1 MCFGK
6 GKEADSEG
14 VRKFTLVPEL
24 VYECRHVTIVSSLRV
39 PSIKAPE
46 ERRRSAKSLRSP
58 AHKRNNL
65 KNLRVV

>member
-39 PSIKAPE
+39 PSIKAP
-46 ERRRSAKSLRSP
+46 
-58 AHKRNNL
+58 
-65 KNLRVV
+65 